1 MSSKLKDIILG
12 SVKIAASHS
21 KPKSTLE
28 DFLISLIKNDTWLP
42 EFLGYIGINASDLE
56 TNLNDLIG
64 LGATDGNKGSKQKN
78 VKTDESIEKL
88 FGALA
93 DNIFSGLQDGSGAT
107 TPFDANI
114 DPKAKKKSDTNTP
127 ALDFFSTDL
136 TQEARE

>member
-88 FGALA
+88 F
-93 DNIFSGLQDGSGAT
+93 
-107 TPFDANI
+107 
-114 DPKAKKKSDTNTP
+114 
-127 ALDFFSTDL
+127 
-136 TQEARE
+136 